1 MTLDRLLAG
10 LPDPARPFLTYY
22 DESTG
27 ERVELSGVTAANW
40 VAKTSN
46 FLVDDLDAAPGTRV
60 RLGLPSHWLRFVW
73 VLSCW
78 SVGAA
83 VVDTGAD
90 IGLSG
95 PDLDA
100 DEPVRVAASLR
111 PLGGRFAEP
120 PTGFLDVGA
129 EVPPHGDVFV
139 ALDPPAPET
148 LALDLD
154 GRRATQAEL
163 AASTEPSSDRL
174 LVQPGPL
181 FRDVELVVA
190 VALGGGS
197 LVVVAAG
204 RDAGPGAADSRV
216 PADVIRR
223 LAEQERARPV

>member
-10 LPDPARPFLTYY
+10 LPDPARPVRNYY

-46 FLVDDLDAAPGTRV
+46 FLVDELDAEPGTRI

-78 SVGAA
+78 SVGAV
-83 VVDTGAD
+83 VVDVDAD
-90 IGLSG
+90 IGVSG
-95 PDLDA
+95 PDLAA
-100 DEPVRVAASLR
+100 DEPIRVAASLR

-120 PTGFLDVGA
+120 PAGFLDLGA

-139 ALDPPAPET
+139 ALDPPTPET
-148 LALDLD
+148 PALDLD

-163 AASTEPSSDRL
+163 ATSTEPSAERL
-174 LVQPGPL
+174 LVEPGPL
-181 FRDVELVVA
+181 SRDVDLVVA
-190 VALGGGS
+190 AGLGGGS
-197 LVVVAAG
+197 LVVVANA
-204 RDAGPGAADSRV
+204 S
-216 PADVIRR
+216 ADVIGR

>member
-1 MTLDRLLAG
+1 MTLDRLVHG
-10 LPDPARPFLTYY
+10 LPDLARPFLTYY

-46 FLVDDLDAAPGTRV
+46 FLVDDLEAAPGTRI

-83 VVDTGAD
+83 VVDADAD

-95 PDLDA
+95 PDLEA

-120 PTGFLDVGA
+120 PAGFLDLGA

-139 ALDPPAPET
+139 ALDPPMPDT

-154 GRRATQAEL
+154 GRRVTQAEL
-163 AASTEPSSDRL
+163 TTSTEPSAERL
-174 LVQPGPL
+174 LVESGPL
-181 FRDVELVVA
+181 ARDIDLLVA
-190 VALGGGS
+190 AGLGGGS
-197 LVVVAAG
+197 LVVVANG
-204 RDAGPGAADSRV
+204 S
-216 PADVIRR
+216 ADVLAR
-223 LAEQERARPV
+223 LAEQERARLG

>member
-1 MTLDRLLAG
+1 MTLDRLLQG

-22 DESTG
+22 DEGTG

-46 FLVDDLDAAPGTRV
+46 FLVDEPEAAPGTRV

-73 VLSCW
+73 ILSCW
-78 SVGAA
+78 TVGAA
-83 VVDTGAD
+83 VVDTDAD

-95 PDLDA
+95 PDLQA
-100 DEPVRVAASLR
+100 DEPVRLAASLR

-120 PTGFLDVGA
+120 PAGFLDVGA

-139 ALDPPAPET
+139 ALDPPAPYT

-163 AASTEPSSDRL
+163 ATSTEPSPERL
-174 LVQPGPL
+174 LVESGSL
-181 FRDVELVVA
+181 ARDVDILVA
-190 VALGGGS
+190 AGLGGGS
-197 LVVVAAG
+197 LVVVANGTEEDLA
-204 RDAGPGAADSRV
+204 
-216 PADVIRR
+216 R
-223 LAEQERARPV
+223 LAEQERARIG